1 MPAAGQQLPANDS
14 ARDLELRAPRVLQE
28 RQPSTNEGQSSN
40 LVVKELSENES
51 GTHLDLMFA
60 ARALLGRQENA
71 GRAVLVLVAVVML
84 LGMSAS
90 QRRSVARVGAVERS
104 AARDGREDD
113 SPLAVTDEFFVRGLE
128 TGRARA

>member
-1 MPAAGQQLPANDS
+1 M
-14 ARDLELRAPRVLQE
+14 
-28 RQPSTNEGQSSN
+28 
-40 LVVKELSENES
+40 
-51 GTHLDLMFA
+51 HLDLMFT

-84 LGMSAS
+84 LGMSAG
-90 QRRSVARVGAVERS
+90 QRGSVTRVGAIERS

-113 SPLAVTDEFFVRGLE
+113 SPLAVAHEFFVRGLE

>member
-1 MPAAGQQLPANDS
+1 
-14 ARDLELRAPRVLQE
+14 
-28 RQPSTNEGQSSN
+28 
-40 LVVKELSENES
+40 
-51 GTHLDLMFA
+51 MFA
-60 ARALLGRQENA
+60 ARALLGRQEHA

-90 QRRSVARVGAVERS
+90 QRRPVARVGAVERS

-128 TGRARA
+128 TGRTRA